1 MEFLSALLN
10 YSFLQNAVLAAALA
24 SIACGI
30 TGTYVVVKR
39 ISYIGGGISHA
50 VLGGMGAAYFFGVDP
65 MLGAIAAALL
75 AAAIIGWVRLRAY
88 QHEDTLIGVMW
99 AVGMAIGII
108 FITKT
113 PGYSVDLTSFLF
125 GNILM
130 VSSGDVVL
138 LAILDLAIVLIA
150 AVLFRQ
156 FLAVI
161 FDEEF
166 ARLRG
171 LPVDA
176 VYFILLGL
184 IALTVVAL
192 IQVVGL
198 VMVIA
203 LLTLP
208 ASIAALYTRR
218 LSHMMVLAALFGWI
232 FSIGGLA
239 ISYEFDLPSG
249 ATIVLLAG
257 IGYVL
262 SLVGTRLYT
271 KVMRTRKT
279 QAATSV

>member
-1 MEFLSALLN
+1 MEFISALLS
-10 YSFLQNAVLAAALA
+10 YSFLQNALLAGALS

-50 VLGGMGAAYFFGVDP
+50 VLGGMGVAYFFGVNP
-65 MLGAIAAALL
+65 MAGAIIAALL
-75 AAAIIGWVRLRAY
+75 AAAVIGWVRLRAH
-88 QHEDTLIGVMW
+88 QHEDTLIGVLW
-99 AVGMAIGII
+99 AVGMAVGVI

-113 PGYSVDLTSFLF
+113 PGYNVDLTSFLF

-130 VSSGDVVL
+130 VSSHDLTLIGWLDA
-138 LAILDLAIVLIA
+138 AILVIVT
-150 AVLFRQ
+150 VLFRQ
-156 FLAVI
+156 FMAVT

-171 LPVDA
+171 VPVD
-176 VYFILLGL
+176 VIYFVFLGL

-208 ASIAALYTRR
+208 ASIAALYTHR
-218 LSHMMVLAALFGWI
+218 LSRMMVIASLLGWL

-249 ATIVLLAG
+249 AAIVLLAG
-257 IGYVL
+257 IGYLL
-262 SLVGTRLYT
+262 SLIGIRLYAHA
-271 KVMRTRKT
+271 VRTRGT
-279 QAATSV
+279 TTATSS